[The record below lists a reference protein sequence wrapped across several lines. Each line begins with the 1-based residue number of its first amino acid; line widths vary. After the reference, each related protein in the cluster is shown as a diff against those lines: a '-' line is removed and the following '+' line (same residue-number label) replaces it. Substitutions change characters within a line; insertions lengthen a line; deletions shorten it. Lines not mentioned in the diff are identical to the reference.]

1 MSTVKMSWGT
11 RIALLYGGFVVL
23 IVALVAGSMRQ
34 SFDLV
39 SPDYYGQEI
48 KYQEVIDAGK
58 NQSALSAPVSLQ
70 VTASNVAINFPAE
83 FKDKALSGTVLF
95 YSPVH
100 AAWDKEIAISASSNT
115 MEIARNILPGNYY
128 KVKLKWEADG
138 KKYYQESE
146 VSLK

>member
-23 IVALVAGSMRQ
+23 IVTLVASSMRQ

-39 SPDYYGQEI
+39 APDYYGQEI

-70 VTASNVAINFPAE
+70 VTPSNITVNFPTE
-83 FKDKALSGTVLF
+83 FKDKALVGTVLF

-100 AAWDKEIAISASSNT
+100 AAWDKEIAIAASNNT
-115 MEIARNILPGNYY
+115 MEIARNVLPGNYY

>member
-23 IVALVAGSMRQ
+23 IVTLVASSMRQ

-39 SPDYYGQEI
+39 APDYYGQEI

-70 VTASNVAINFPAE
+70 VAPSNITVNFPAE
-83 FKDKALSGTVLF
+83 FKDKALAGTILF

-100 AAWDKEIAISASSNT
+100 AAWDKEIAIAATNNT
-115 MEIARNILPGNYY
+115 MEIARNVLPGNYY

-138 KKYYQESE
+138 KTYYQESE

>member
-23 IVALVAGSMRQ
+23 IVTLVASSMRQ

-39 SPDYYGQEI
+39 APDYYGQEI

-58 NQSALSAPVSLQ
+58 NQSSLSAPVSLQ
-70 VTASNVAINFPAE
+70 VAPSNITVNFPAE
-83 FKDKALSGTVLF
+83 FKDKALTGTVLF

-100 AAWDKEIAISASSNT
+100 AAWDKEIAIAATNNT
-115 MEIARNILPGNYY
+115 MEIARNVLPGNYY

-138 KKYYQESE
+138 KTYYQESE